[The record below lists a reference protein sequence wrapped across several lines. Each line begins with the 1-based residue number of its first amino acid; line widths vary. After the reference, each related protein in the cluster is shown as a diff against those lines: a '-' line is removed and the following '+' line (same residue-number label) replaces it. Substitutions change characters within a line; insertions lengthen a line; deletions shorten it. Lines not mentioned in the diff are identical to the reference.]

1 MLARHIMS
9 SPVTTIDQATSTDE
23 CLLVISRSGFSV
35 LPVIDEQKHLVGIV
49 SEGDLLRSRFQ
60 GLSQKD
66 QPISAADSVAADS
79 VADVMTKPVIAMTA
93 DAEINAVASAMLRSG
108 LRAVPIVYEGDV
120 IGIVTRQD
128 LIGVLALDP
137 DRIVD
142 EVRHRLDLY
151 GGPDLWA
158 VEFVDGTLTI
168 SGVSEDDPQR
178 GVVIALASSVP
189 GVDEIRLQP

>member
-9 SPVTTIDQATSTDE
+9 SPVTTIDQATGTDE

-35 LPVIDEQKHLVGIV
+35 LPVIDEQKHIVGIV

-60 GLSQKD
+60 DLSQKD
-66 QPISAADSVAADS
+66 QPVSGADS

-108 LRAVPIVYEGDV
+108 LRAVPIVHEGDV

-158 VEFVDGTLTI
+158 VEFADGTLTI

-189 GVDEIRLQP
+189 GVDEIWLQP

>member
-9 SPVTTIDQATSTDE
+9 SPVTTIDQAASTDQ
-23 CLLVISRSGFSV
+23 CLQVISRSGFSV
-35 LPVIDEQKHLVGIV
+35 LPVIDEHKHLAGIV
-49 SEGDLLRSRFQ
+49 SEGDLLRSRFH
-60 GLSQKD
+60 GASQED
-66 QPISAADSVAADS
+66 RVVSADES

-93 DAEINAVASAMLRSG
+93 DAEINALASAMLRSG
-108 LRAVPIVYEGDV
+108 LRAVPIVQEGDV

-128 LIGVLALDP
+128 LIGLLALDP

-158 VEFVDGTLTI
+158 VGFVDGTLTV
-168 SGVSEDDPQR
+168 SGISEDDPQR

>member
-9 SPVTTIDQATSTDE
+9 SPVTTIDQTTTTDE

-35 LPVIDEQKHLVGIV
+35 LPVLDEHKHLVGIV
-49 SEGDLLRSRFQ
+49 SEGDLLRQRFHGQ
-60 GLSQKD
+60 SQESSPTSVDGL
-66 QPISAADSVAADS
+66 VE
-79 VADVMTKPVIAMTA
+79 DVMTTPVIAMTA
-93 DAEINAVASAMLRSG
+93 DAEIEALASAMLRSG
-108 LRAVPIVYEGDV
+108 LRAVPIVHEGDV

-128 LIGVLALDP
+128 LIGLLALDP

-158 VEFVDGTLTI
+158 VGYSDGTLTV
-168 SGVSEDDPQR
+168 SGISEDDPQR
-178 GVVIALASSVP
+178 GVVTALASSVP

>member
-9 SPVTTIDQATSTDE
+9 SPVTTIDQATGTDE

-60 GLSQKD
+60 DLSQND
-66 QPISAADSVAADS
+66 QPASGVDS

-108 LRAVPIVYEGDV
+108 LRAVPIVHEGDV

-158 VEFVDGTLTI
+158 VEFADGTLTI

>member
-49 SEGDLLRSRFQ
+49 SEGDLLRSRFR
-60 GLSQKD
+60 GLTQKD
-66 QPISAADSVAADS
+66 QSVSVDEL

-93 DAEINAVASAMLRSG
+93 DAEINALASAMLRSG
-108 LRAVPIVYEGDV
+108 LRAVPIVDEGDV

-128 LIGVLALDP
+128 LIGLLALDP

-158 VEFVDGTLTI
+158 VSYSDGTLTV
-168 SGVSEDDPQR
+168 SGISEDDPQR
-178 GVVIALASSVP
+178 GVVTALASSVP

>member
-9 SPVTTIDQATSTDE
+9 SPATTIDQATGTDE

-60 GLSQKD
+60 DLSQND
-66 QPISAADSVAADS
+66 QPASGGDS

-108 LRAVPIVYEGDV
+108 LRAVPIVHEGDV

-158 VEFVDGTLTI
+158 VEFADGTLTI